1 MIEKKSL
8 AFGLTLP
15 CLFGPAG
22 LIYSNIW
29 LGLILTFISLP
40 FFIISC
46 FTVVGAIIMILIVH
60 PFCMI
65 LSAIAISANNSG
77 KKVITSKFIGYIL
90 IFFIIIYYIFSV
102 K

>member
-8 AFGLTLP
+8 AMGIMLT

-29 LGLILTFISLP
+29 LGLILTLISLP

-46 FTVVGAIIMILIVH
+46 FTFVGAIILTLIVH

-65 LSAIAISANNSG
+65 LSAIIITAHNSG
-77 KKVITSKFIGYIL
+77 KKIMTK
-90 IFFIIIYYIFSV
+90 